1 VQWWEGEVER
11 RHVLSKA
18 RVLFE
23 LGTLDNAMLP
33 RHTPAFL
40 QHRLAAC
47 VALPRV
53 EVGEIRDQQAG
64 EGAGEESMEGAWDGE
79 EERAAVLG
87 FVVGH
92 LDGHLFREFME
103 ATRPW

>member
-1 VQWWEGEVER
+1 MARGQL
-11 RHVLSKA
+11 LSKA

-23 LGTLDNAMLP
+23 LGTLDHALLP

-64 EGAGEESMEGAWDGE
+64 EEGMEGAWDGE